1 MAGIV
6 DTSAGGGAGSKAS
19 ENEVAADATPRASA
33 APGLTGT
40 TRDYRDPQGSELLG
54 RTAAFEAWRAERA
67 DQGYWPYSRALHA
80 APGTETAIT
89 DATGQAAAGVNFASQ
104 DYLSLATSDTL
115 KQAAIEAIARFGVH
129 SAGSAAVLGNTSE
142 SLALEAELGDFLQ
155 MPHVTLYPTGW
166 AAGYGITK
174 GLVRPQDYVVLDAL
188 AHNCLMEGATAAT
201 RNVSLFRHLDH
212 GHLRQLLTRI
222 RARDTRNAILVITEG
237 LFSMDADV
245 PDLVATQAVC
255 RELGATL
262 VVDVAHDLGALGP
275 GGAGSLGTQ
284 GLLGQVDLV
293 MGSFSKT
300 FGSNGG
306 FVASR
311 EGSVKQFLKVYSPS
325 NTFSNALSPAQAA
338 VVRAAL
344 RVVRSDHGERLRQ
357 RLMANILS
365 LRQALQAHGLTVMGE
380 PSPIVPVL
388 LGSEALAR
396 RAARRLPE
404 HGVLA
409 NQVEFP
415 AVPEGRA
422 RFRLQVMAGHEA
434 DQARRAARGV
444 AGAIASA
451 RPEAP
456 AADDQVF
463 DGAVHGL

>member
-1 MAGIV
+1 MAAYV
-6 DTSAGGGAGSKAS
+6 DLSERIEARNSPLRGEPADELPNDAAGK
-19 ENEVAADATPRASA
+19 
-33 APGLTGT
+33 GLTGT
-40 TRDYRDPQGSELLG
+40 TRDFRDPTGPELLG
-54 RTAAFEAWRAERA
+54 RTATFEAWRARRA
-67 DQGYWPYSRALHA
+67 EHGYWPYSRALHA
-80 APGTETAIT
+80 APGTETTIT
-89 DATGQAAAGVNFASQ
+89 DATGQPAEGVNFASQ

-115 KQAAIEAIARFGVH
+115 KRAAIEAITRFGVH
-129 SAGSAAVLGNTSE
+129 SAGSSAVLGNTSE

-155 MPHVTLYPTGW
+155 MPYVTLYPTGW

-174 GLVRPQDYVVLDAL
+174 GLVRLNDYVVLDAL
-188 AHNCLMEGATAAT
+188 AHNCLMEGANAAT

-212 GHLRQLLTRI
+212 GNLRQLLARI
-222 RARDTRNAILVITEG
+222 RARDTHNAILVITEG

-245 PDLVATQAVC
+245 PDLAATQAVC

-275 GGAGSLGTQ
+275 GGTGSLGAQ
-284 GLLGQVDLV
+284 GMLGQVDLV

-311 EGSVKQFLKVYSPS
+311 ESAVKQFLKVYSPS

-338 VVRAAL
+338 AVRAAL
-344 RVVRSDHGERLRQ
+344 GVVRSDEGERLRQ
-357 RLMANILS
+357 RLMDNILT
-365 LRQALQAHGLTVMGE
+365 LRSELQAQGLTVMGQ

-388 LGSEALAR
+388 LGSEALTR
-396 RAARRLPE
+396 RAAKLLPD

-422 RFRLQVMAGHEA
+422 RFRLQVMAGHETG
-434 DQARRAARGV
+434 QVRQAARGV
-444 AGAIASA
+444 AGATAHA
-451 RPEAP
+451 QQA
-456 AADDQVF
+456 
-463 DGAVHGL
+463 